1 MICEEYVVI
10 PTYHHHFLCWFLL
23 PHQHGSEVHTASHW
37 NVSRLAYQCDDQTRY
52 GPVTY
57 RLKVC
62 SCMPCSF
69 SISTRY
75 SPSSSCFTLEKPR
88 MILSGPAVQLLHLGS
103 VARSLE
109 HCGRWVRSAWD
120 YRTSQPT
127 LNHVTW
133 GMGSPR
139 MSRTKKALSP
149 SVAETL
155 SAGFTYF
162 GSFPLAA
169 RGVEALSQ
177 SWDTELV
184 IFRPRLSKQQHATH
198 RLLLRLWIILKL
210 KSRNTLSKSVREC

>member
-1 MICEEYVVI
+1 M
-10 PTYHHHFLCWFLL
+10 TYKL
-23 PHQHGSEVHTASHW
+23 
-37 NVSRLAYQCDDQTRY
+37 N
-52 GPVTY
+52 
-57 RLKVC
+57 VC

-75 SPSSSCFTLEKPR
+75 SPSSSCLTFWKPR

-109 HCGRWVRSAWD
+109 HWGGEGRVS
-120 YRTSQPT
+120 SQQTQPAGLT

-139 MSRTKKALSP
+139 MSRTKNALSP

-177 SWDTELV
+177 SWRGT
-184 IFRPRLSKQQHATH
+184 SSANNYQQNYRTN
-198 RLLLRLWIILKL
+198 K
-210 KSRNTLSKSVREC
+210 VV

>member
-23 PHQHGSEVHTASHW
+23 PHQHGSEVHTTSHW
-37 NVSRLAYQCDDQTRY
+37 EVSRLAYQCDDQTRY

-109 HCGRWVRSAWD
+109 HCRQGGWGQHGATLDVSLPWTMWLGGWD
-120 YRTSQPT
+120 RPGCRGQRRHCLPLWRRLCLLASHI
-127 LNHVTW
+127 LV
-133 GMGSPR
+133 
-139 MSRTKKALSP
+139 P
-149 SVAETL
+149 SL
-155 SAGFTYF
+155 
-162 GSFPLAA
+162 
-169 RGVEALSQ
+169 
-177 SWDTELV
+177 
-184 IFRPRLSKQQHATH
+184 
-198 RLLLRLWIILKL
+198 
-210 KSRNTLSKSVREC
+210 

>member
-1 MICEEYVVI
+1 M
-10 PTYHHHFLCWFLL
+10 TYKL
-23 PHQHGSEVHTASHW
+23 
-37 NVSRLAYQCDDQTRY
+37 N
-52 GPVTY
+52 
-57 RLKVC
+57 VC

-75 SPSSSCFTLEKPR
+75 SPSSSCLTFWKPR

-109 HCGRWVRSAWD
+109 HWGGVREGWE
-120 YRTSQPT
+120 YRRHHDHHHLT

-139 MSRTKKALSP
+139 MSRTKNALSP
-149 SVAETL
+149 SVADTL

-169 RGVEALSQ
+169 RGVEDLSQ
-177 SWDTELV
+177 SWRETVIREQTKLTEHYYQSC
-184 IFRPRLSKQQHATH
+184 SKHT
-198 RLLLRLWIILKL
+198 RK
-210 KSRNTLSKSVREC
+210 